1 MSARRPSS
9 SDAAPSNAVRD
20 PAGGADHR
28 ELARALIDALRARGL
43 HVATAESC
51 TGGGI
56 AAAITDIAGSSDVF
70 ECGFVTYSNAAKSR
84 MLGVDG
90 ALIAACGAVSEDIAR
105 AMADGARVQS
115 GARCAVAV
123 TGVAGPGGGTP
134 AKPVGMVCFGYAL
147 PDHPATSETCHFS
160 GDRAAVRSAAV
171 GHALDAMLRQLD
183 RL

>member
-1 MSARRPSS
+1 MRRATARARP
-9 SDAAPSNAVRD
+9 
-20 PAGGADHR
+20 DHR

-70 ECGFVTYSNAAKSR
+70 ECGFVTYSNAAKTR

-90 ALIAACGAVSEDIAR
+90 ALIAACGAVSEDVAR
-105 AMADGARVQS
+105 AMAEGARAQS
-115 GARCAVAV
+115 GAQCAVAV
-123 TGVAGPGGGTP
+123 TGVAGPGGGTS

-147 PDHPATSETCHFS
+147 PDQPATSETVPL
-160 GDRAAVRSAAV
+160 RAATAQPCVRPRSCMRWTPCCASSV
-171 GHALDAMLRQLD
+171 TL
-183 RL
+183 